1 MIQLVKSSVVFNPEN
16 HTYFLG
22 DKQLFGVTSTLIRR
36 AFPNKYSGISEETL
50 ANAAAKGHELHE
62 KIQNHDRFGGYLDDE
77 RIRNYDKVKESYGL
91 TVLANEYTVSDEE
104 RYASQIDIVCLDYRN
119 EVCLIDTKSTY
130 NLDRA
135 STALQLSIYKR
146 FFEKQNPNLKVSHIY
161 ALWLPN
167 KDHSIC
173 EFIELSPI
181 DNNTLDSLIKAD
193 ICDKEAIAK
202 IFQEND
208 IDRVVH
214 FAAESHVD
222 RSIKNPEVFVQTNVL
237 GTAVMLN
244 SAKAAWENEDGTFKE
259 DKRFLHVS
267 TDEVY
272 GSLPDDP
279 NAYFY
284 ETTPIDPHSPYIR
297 PSCKGLC

>member
-181 DNNTLDSLIKAD
+181 DNDTLDSLIKAD
-193 ICDKEAIAK
+193 ICDEPFVFNPILDEYSFIESEYRKWDTVKKEAEEKIA
-202 IFQEND
+202 
-208 IDRVVH
+208 
-214 FAAESHVD
+214 
-222 RSIKNPEVFVQTNVL
+222 SIKEKLMELMKEKNLTQIKSGLYTVSYIPEKTSRRFDS
-237 GTAVMLN
+237 TAFKKENAELYETYMKESVT
-244 SAKAAWENEDGTFKE
+244 AAQI
-259 DKRFLHVS
+259 RFL
-267 TDEVY
+267 EIK
-272 GSLPDDP
+272 
-279 NAYFY
+279 NNNN
-284 ETTPIDPHSPYIR
+284 
-297 PSCKGLC
+297 

>member
-104 RYASQIDIVCLDYRN
+104 RYASQIDIVCINPHN
-119 EVCLIDTKSTY
+119 EICLVDTKSTY
-130 NLDRA
+130 SLDRA

-173 EFIELSPI
+173 EFIELSPT
-181 DNNTLDSLIKAD
+181 DNDTLDSLIKAD
-193 ICDKEAIAK
+193 ICDEPFVFNPILDEYSFIESEYRKWDTVKKEAEEKIA
-202 IFQEND
+202 
-208 IDRVVH
+208 
-214 FAAESHVD
+214 
-222 RSIKNPEVFVQTNVL
+222 SIKEKLMELMKEKNLTQIKSGLYTVSYIPEKTSRRFDS
-237 GTAVMLN
+237 TAFKKENAELYETYMKDSVT
-244 SAKAAWENEDGTFKE
+244 AAQI
-259 DKRFLHVS
+259 RFL
-267 TDEVY
+267 
-272 GSLPDDP
+272 
-279 NAYFY
+279 
-284 ETTPIDPHSPYIR
+284 ETKSN
-297 PSCKGLC
+297 LN